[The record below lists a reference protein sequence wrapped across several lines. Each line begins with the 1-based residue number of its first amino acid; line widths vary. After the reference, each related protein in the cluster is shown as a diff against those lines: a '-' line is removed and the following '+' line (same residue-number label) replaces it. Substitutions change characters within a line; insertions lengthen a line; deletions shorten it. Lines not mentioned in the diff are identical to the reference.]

1 MTTLPPTRLSDD
13 ARLELAGIASAT
25 ARQNRPLWLIV
36 LGGLLMVVA
45 VIYALYGFYQGGV
58 AGAKLASQAR
68 RTSEVRG
75 LVDQIKAIKASD
87 AAGNERYRPDPQL
100 VRKIEQAATD
110 VGLVLTVTTTE
121 DDKSSKIKNFSRR
134 RIAIEIKGQ
143 PAEPLMTFLQRAS
156 DIQGLELA
164 QIRLTPGQMKTEAG
178 QTTWD
183 ASIQMT
189 RWERP

>member
-1 MTTLPPTRLSDD
+1 MTIQPPTRLSEE

-25 ARQNRPLWLIV
+25 ARQNRPLWLIM
-36 LGGLLMVVA
+36 LGGVLMTVA
-45 VIYALYGFYQGGV
+45 IIYALYGFYQGGV
-58 AGAKLASQAR
+58 AGTDLARQAR
-68 RTSEVRG
+68 RTSEVRA
-75 LVDQIKAIKASD
+75 LVDQIKALKASD
-87 AAGNERYRPDPQL
+87 AAGAERYRPDPQL

-110 VGLVLTVTTTE
+110 VGLVISVPTNE

-143 PAEPLMTFLQRAS
+143 PAEPLMNFLQRAAE
-156 DIQGLELA
+156 IQGLELA

-183 ASIQMT
+183 AAIQMT